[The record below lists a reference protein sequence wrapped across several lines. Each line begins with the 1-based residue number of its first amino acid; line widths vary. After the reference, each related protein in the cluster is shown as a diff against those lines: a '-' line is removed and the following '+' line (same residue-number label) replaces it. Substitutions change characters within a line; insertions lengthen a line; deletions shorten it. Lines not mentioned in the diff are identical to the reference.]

1 MVNSEYLIN
10 MQYTS
15 IDLFAGAGG
24 LSEGLKW
31 AGFNCLWVNEFD
43 EPAAKTFAENAPSVE
58 IDTRDIR
65 EINPAVL
72 RVRLGLGRG
81 QLDLVAG
88 GPPCQGFSTYGKR
101 EKSDPRNQ
109 LYNNFFEFVKEFSP
123 KTFVMENVS
132 GILSMDDGAV
142 VADILAKATALGYCT
157 SVTLAKA
164 ELFGVPQRRR
174 RVFIMGSRLGQKI
187 SFIPST
193 HQENTRISDTKSL
206 GLFDTHM
213 VKPVV
218 SVRAAISDLSGISV
232 FLPKNA
238 LASSPYVGAAESEY
252 QERMRCSSSEISN
265 HSAKQMLG
273 IRRLRLA
280 LLKPGDYGRK
290 LLERIEGSG
299 LSYADIDAIINAGG
313 MSVSDGCR
321 KEDIEK
327 ENRLRELLHQ
337 GHHSMAEIW
346 ACVDAGGF
354 ANKYRRL
361 SWDEPSHTL
370 VAHMARDCSDFVHP
384 ELARFISVREAARLQ
399 SFPDIFRFVGSQFQ
413 QFKQIGNAVP
423 PLLGQAV
430 GSSIAQHLHSL
441 WSITVNSVQPSTLA
455 NLEIQLL

>member
-31 AGFNCLWVNEFD
+31 AGFNCLWANEFD

-157 SVTLAKA
+157 SVNLVKA
-164 ELFGVPQRRR
+164 ELFGVPQKRR

-206 GLFDTHM
+206 GLFDTHT

-238 LASSPYVGAAESEY
+238 LASSPYVGVAESEY
-252 QERMRCSSSEISN
+252 QERMRRGSSEISN

-280 LLKPGDYGRK
+280 LLKPGDYGRN
-290 LLERIEGSG
+290 LERIEDSG
-299 LSYADIDAIINAGG
+299 LSYADIDVIINSSAI
-313 MSVSDGCR
+313 SAIDGCR
-321 KEDIEK
+321 QEDIDK

-346 ACVDAGGF
+346 ACIDAGGF

-430 GSSIAQHLHSL
+430 GASIAQHLHSPR
-441 WSITVNSVQPSTLA
+441 SITVNSVQPSTLA